1 VSGMMWLLLSAFDLR
16 TKLMPKIVLKN
27 VEFDHV
33 SRIGFI
39 VLDSVKK
46 KLHFGYVLIFFFL
59 SSAHPHPSR
68 SALSST
74 RLFPHDFRVPVSRS
88 ASVAHRA

>member
-46 KLHFGYVLIFFFL
+46 KTALWICLNFFFPFFGSPTPFTQRTL
-59 SSAHPHPSR
+59 VDSSLPA
-68 SALSST
+68 
-74 RLFPHDFRVPVSRS
+74 
-88 ASVAHRA
+88 